1 MTHQVFYHL
10 AVDQDDFPLID
21 ARLRTRILKAIEQ
34 RLASEPSYYGELLR
48 DSLRRY
54 WKLRVGDYRIIYR
67 IVGREVWIYRI
78 GHRKTVYSFSSE
90 RLAWQP
96 H

>member
-1 MTHQVFYHL
+1 MPYRVFYHP
-10 AVDQDDFPLID
+10 AVDQEDFPLID

-34 RLASEPSYYGELLR
+34 RLASEPSDYGEPLR
-48 DSLRRY
+48 DPLKRY

-67 IVGREVWIYRI
+67 FTGQEVWIYRI
-78 GHRKTVYSFSSE
+78 GHRKHVYTFSFQ
-90 RLAWQP
+90 RLTWQP